1 MMCKKKIYTACASYS
16 PKRTHTSTLRQ
27 VSRVPNAASGS
38 SRVQIR
44 RHSRA
49 HTQFAEVHGLKKEG
63 LSRELDNA
71 LAKLINSLSDR
82 LLTADSII

>member
-1 MMCKKKIYTACASYS
+1 MMCKKKNYTACASYS
-16 PKRTHTSTLRQ
+16 STLRQ